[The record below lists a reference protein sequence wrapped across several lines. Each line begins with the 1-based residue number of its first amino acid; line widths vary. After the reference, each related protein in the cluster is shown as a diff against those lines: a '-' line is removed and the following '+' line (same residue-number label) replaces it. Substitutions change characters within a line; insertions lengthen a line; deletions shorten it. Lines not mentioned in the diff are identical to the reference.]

1 MAGLNYVT
9 FNQDHSLLAVA
20 TTRGLRT
27 YTTEP
32 FELQNHST
40 EDDISLVEQLFS
52 TSLVA
57 MILTPRLL
65 RIVNTKRHST
75 ICELTFHGMVVAV
88 KMNRKRLVVML
99 EEIVFM
105 YDISNMRLLHQQSTP
120 LNPAGICALSPN
132 SESNYLAVPHYQ
144 KTATSPQMQPAHVPK
159 SVVREAV
166 CGDVLLY
173 DLNKMEEVTVIQAH
187 QTPLSCVAINNDG
200 TLMATSSEKG
210 TVIRVFSIP
219 DGKKL
224 YQFRRGSM
232 PARIYCMTF
241 NATSTLLCVSS
252 ATETIHVFKLAP
264 PSTNTSASSN
274 GGSASSPPSS
284 PHHSSFSGRD
294 RSVSPS
300 TSEDQSESTNFDG
313 DPSTVPNARQPRQPG
328 FMSFVR
334 RTSQNV
340 STGLVT
346 RAAGYLPS
354 SVTEMWEPQRDF
366 AWMRIP
372 RGANGMPVRSVVAM
386 ANSVPHVMVATN
398 EADFYVYTIDL
409 EKGGE
414 GTLVKRYEYVT
425 QQNDSGTEA
434 DRRIAT
440 FTA

>member
-1 MAGLNYVT
+1 MRCGSSGVMST
-9 FNQDHSLLAVA
+9 CE
-20 TTRGLRT
+20 
-27 YTTEP
+27 TEQ
-32 FELQNHST
+32 ESQ
-40 EDDISLVEQLFS
+40 
-52 TSLVA
+52 
-57 MILTPRLL
+57 
-65 RIVNTKRHST
+65 RHST

-88 KMNRKRLVVML
+88 KMNRKRLVVLL

-105 YDISNMRLLHQQSTP
+105 YDISNMKLLHQQLTP
-120 LNPAGICALSPN
+120 VNSSGICAVSPN
-132 SESNYLAVPHYQ
+132 SENNYLALPHHQ
-144 KTATSPQMQPAHVPK
+144 KNPPHPQAQPSHVPK
-159 SVVREAV
+159 SVAKETIS
-166 CGDVLLY
+166 GDVLLY

-187 QTPLSCVAINNDG
+187 QAPLSCVAINNDG

-252 ATETIHVFKLAP
+252 ATETVHVFKLSP
-264 PSTNTSASSN
+264 PNSGPPN
-274 GGSASSPPSS
+274 GNGAHSVSPPSS
-284 PHHSSFSGRD
+284 PRQASSFFNRE

-300 TSEDQSESTNFDG
+300 TSEDPSESNPNLDG
-313 DPSTVPNARQPRQPG
+313 DPAAMPNVRQPRSPG
-328 FMSFVR
+328 FMSMVR

-340 STGLVT
+340 STSLVS

-372 RGANGMPVRSVVAM
+372 RGANGMPVKSVVAM
-386 ANSVPHVMVATN
+386 ANNVPHVMVATN
-398 EADFYVYTIDL
+398 EGDFYVYTLDL

-414 GTLVKRYEYVT
+414 GTLVKRFE
-425 QQNDSGTEA
+425 
-434 DRRIAT
+434 
-440 FTA
+440 

>member
-20 TTRGLRT
+20 TTRGLRVYST
-27 YTTEP
+27 DP
-32 FELQNHST
+32 FELTNHSVD
-40 EDDISLVEQLFS
+40 DDISLVEQLFS

-88 KMNRKRLVVML
+88 KMNRKRLVVLL
-99 EEIVFM
+99 EEIVFL
-105 YDISNMRLLHQQSTP
+105 YDIGNMRLLHQQVTP
-120 LNPAGICALSPN
+120 LNPGGICALSSN
-132 SESNYLAVPHYQ
+132 SEHNYLAIPHFQ
-144 KTATSPQMQPAHVPK
+144 KAAPSPQAQPSHVPK
-159 SVVREAV
+159 SVSKEATS
-166 CGDVLLY
+166 GDVLLY

-187 QTPLSCVAINNDG
+187 QAPLSCIALNNDG

-210 TVIRVFSIP
+210 TVIRIFSIP

-232 PARIYCMTF
+232 PARIYCMSF

-252 ATETIHVFKLAP
+252 ATETVHVFKLAP
-264 PSTNTSASSN
+264 PSRSSYDGSSAQ
-274 GGSASSPPSS
+274 AASPPSS
-284 PHHSSFSGRD
+284 PLQSAFSGRD
-294 RSVSPS
+294 RSVSPT
-300 TSEDQSESTNFDG
+300 TSEDQSESANIDS
-313 DPSTVPNARQPRQPG
+313 DPSSASSARQPRQPG
-328 FMSFVR
+328 FMSFMR

-366 AWMRIP
+366 AWMRVP
-372 RGANGMPVRSVVAM
+372 RGANGLPVRSVVAM
-386 ANSVPHVMVATN
+386 ANNAPHIMVATN
-398 EADFYVYTIDL
+398 EGDFYVYVVDL

-414 GTLVKRYEYVT
+414 GTLVKRF
-425 QQNDSGTEA
+425 DDLHGLKH
-434 DRRIAT
+434 RRGQDIDDQ
-440 FTA
+440 